1 MVAGRSERVGAAV
14 VGLLLAAVLA
24 SAQQPDVVVASQQQE
39 DLGIPT
45 SWQTGAD
52 ESGGALSWDESAIEL
67 AAAAESEWQEFV
79 STPFTDD
86 GGVQQVHVSLAPQLE
101 TPGAIV
107 VSFASSTHSTE
118 AGVHYAEEG
127 SNGSPKFAPERVT
140 SYEHTTEENN
150 GTYVSPYLY
159 HALIE
164 EVSTNRTV
172 LYEPVLEQTL
182 RSERELT
189 RQVRVP
195 PLASAFGGDP
205 SQGMRLALIGD
216 LGQTSNSI
224 QTMRHLA
231 QEIEDDQLAALL
243 IMGDLSYADNLDE
256 RWDDWGRMFEPVLER
271 IPMFG
276 LPGNHEIETDSA
288 DGVEFRPYAHRFQN
302 MPNCKN
308 GCGGFDDKGWKAN
321 MWHSFDLGSAH
332 IVHVSS
338 YHPYEQGTPQYMWLD
353 RDLKS
358 VDREKTP
365 WVIVNLHAPW
375 YNSNVAHQGEWQSTE
390 VRKTW
395 QPLLCDARVNIMF
408 AGHVHS
414 YERIH
419 PTCSNATVNYVTG
432 VTHVNIGEF
441 LLFLLGSDVD
451 PDPCQSKTDA
461 FDFSLSRSIRCD
473 SLLQGTAATGRVSTT
488 TGSPGRTA
496 GPGLSGAPSER
507 GATGTAFSTSRMP
520 RTPTGSGTG
529 TTTARRRRGTPLGSS
544 TTWRSRLGGGKR
556 TRSERPSSTTFYR
569 SASAHSHWCSSSA

>member
-127 SNGSPKFAPERVT
+127 SNGSPKFAPARVT

-432 VTHVNIGEF
+432 VTHVNIGDGGNREGLYNNWLPGENGRAGPVWSAFREGSYGHGILDIKNATHAYWQWHRNNDGEKKTRDSTWIVNYVAVEAWGREEDEVGATFVNNF
-441 LLFLLGSDVD
+441 L
-451 PDPCQSKTDA
+451 
-461 FDFSLSRSIRCD
+461 SIRI
-473 SLLQGTAATGRVSTT
+473 SPLPLVFVLGLVAYSVVATLMLIKSRRKQRAGEYDRLELST
-488 TGSPGRTA
+488 
-496 GPGLSGAPSER
+496 
-507 GATGTAFSTSRMP
+507 
-520 RTPTGSGTG
+520 
-529 TTTARRRRGTPLGSS
+529 
-544 TTWRSRLGGGKR
+544 KV
-556 TRSERPSSTTFYR
+556 
-569 SASAHSHWCSSSA
+569 

>member
-127 SNGSPKFAPERVT
+127 SNGSPKFAPARVT

-432 VTHVNIGEF
+432 VTHVNIGDGGNREGLYNNWLPGENGRAGPVWSAFREGSYGHGILDIKNATHAYWQWHRNKDGEKKTRDSTWIVNYVAVEAWGREEDEVGATFVNNF
-441 LLFLLGSDVD
+441 L
-451 PDPCQSKTDA
+451 
-461 FDFSLSRSIRCD
+461 SIRI
-473 SLLQGTAATGRVSTT
+473 SPLPLVFVLGLVAYSVVATLMLIKSRRKQRAGEYDRLELST
-488 TGSPGRTA
+488 
-496 GPGLSGAPSER
+496 
-507 GATGTAFSTSRMP
+507 
-520 RTPTGSGTG
+520 
-529 TTTARRRRGTPLGSS
+529 
-544 TTWRSRLGGGKR
+544 KV
-556 TRSERPSSTTFYR
+556 
-569 SASAHSHWCSSSA
+569 